1 VRRNHITCRAV
12 PHPDM
17 NTPADRIRKAL
28 ETRDAA
34 ELQWS
39 LDHARARVD
48 SAPDENIA
56 RYWKKVVERIEEAAP
71 SETPERS

>member
-1 VRRNHITCRAV
+1 
-12 PHPDM
+12 M

-34 ELQWS
+34 ELQWA
-39 LDHARARVD
+39 LEHARTRVE

-56 RYWKKVVERIEEAAP
+56 GYWQKVVARIEEASA
-71 SETPERS
+71 